1 MLTREAINGY
11 LPHGERF
18 TFIDAAAVEGRLI
31 KGNYAITGEEC
42 FAGAHF
48 PGRFVF
54 PASIMVEAIGQLG
67 IVYMFETMGEEGL
80 DPESI
85 FFISSEDVS
94 CRRQCF
100 PGEKLEMSLRLIR
113 KREPLIVFSGAIEVA
128 GQPVLKVSS
137 LTLSFSTRFA
147 S

>member
-1 MLTREAINGY
+1 MDRQAVIECLPQGEA
-11 LPHGERF
+11 F
-18 TFIDAAAVEGRLI
+18 VFVDSASVESDRITGS
-31 KGNYAITGEEC
+31 YTITGEEC

-48 PGRFVF
+48 PGRYIF

-67 IVYMFETMGEEGL
+67 IVFLSETMADSGL

-94 CRRQCF
+94 CRHKCHSCDRL
-100 PGEKLEMSLRLIR
+100 EMALKLEK
-113 KREPLIVFSGAIEVA
+113 KREPLAVFSGTIHTRGEL
-128 GQPVLKVSS
+128 VLKISA
-137 LTLSFSTRFA
+137 LTLSFSTKSA